1 MKLFAS
7 YFIILLLWSCGY
19 KATKS
24 VSLTEIGPFKKLES
38 VNLSNGNLYRLDSIK
53 SKYIKTRPVDVWLP
67 DEYTPAKKYAVMYM
81 HDGQMLFD
89 ANTTWNKQEW
99 KIDEVA
105 DQLNKD
111 NTIRDFIVVAIHN
124 IPKIRWQDLFP
135 EKAITNAN
143 TQITDTLMASYMLDD
158 FDISNLSGDDYL
170 KFLVHE
176 LKPLVDVNFSVK
188 TDKDN
193 TFIAGSSMGGLM
205 SMYAI
210 SEYPEVFSGAACL
223 STHWIGFKPSDNTIL
238 SKLIFDYVKQNV
250 PSSKSHKLYFDYGTK
265 TLDQYYLKYGPKVDS
280 IYLNNGYTNKNFKNL
295 KFEGEDHSE
304 NSWQKRINIPF
315 KFLLKKH

>member
-250 PSSKSHKLYFDYGTK
+250 PSAKSHKLYFDYGTK

-280 IYLNNGYTNKNFKNL
+280 VYLNNGYTNKNFKNL